1 MKRILLI
8 VSAMLLGI
16 MGMLAQNSVPAP
28 GSGSITPPAGGGG
41 WGGGFGPGPVVPPPP
56 VWGSPWGYGWNGY
69 YGWSPSTTVV
79 VSPTYQ
85 NNGKVNVIG
94 VGYDDEGVWR
104 TVPMS
109 VEYNYNGE
117 QYSVTVLTAWNP
129 WTDSWNTN
137 LNIPA
142 INTSYRLDGTSYDF
156 YVVLSTGTYY
166 FNL

>member
-1 MKRILLI
+1 MKRIIL
-8 VSAMLLGI
+8 LLGI
-16 MGMLAQNSVPAP
+16 LALSIGAATAQNSLPAP
-28 GSGSITPPAGGGG
+28 GSGSITPPAGGY
-41 WGGGFGPGPVVPPPP
+41 GGGYGPGPVAPPPP
-56 VWGSPWGYGWNGY
+56 PAWGSPWDYGWNGY
-69 YGWSPSTTVV
+69 YGYNPYTTVY

-85 NNGKVNVIG
+85 DNGKVNVVG

-109 VEYNYNGE
+109 VEYNYNGKR
-117 QYSVTVLTAWNP
+117 YSATVLTAWDP

-137 LNIPA
+137 LDVPA
-142 INTSYRLDGTSYDF
+142 INTSYTLNGQSYEF